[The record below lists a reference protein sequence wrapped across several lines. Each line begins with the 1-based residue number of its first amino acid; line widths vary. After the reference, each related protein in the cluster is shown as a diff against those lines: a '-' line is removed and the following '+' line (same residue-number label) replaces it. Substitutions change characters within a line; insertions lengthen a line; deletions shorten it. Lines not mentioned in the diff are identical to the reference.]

1 MNQNLT
7 IMFKLFME
15 AGAGA
20 MSILTLELIALLLAA
35 WKAPNWAKEI
45 GKIALASGVLW
56 TLWGFYGAAQAI
68 EQVGDVPTGLLFGG
82 LRVAT
87 IPLIYGLLIYL
98 LSLVLRIV
106 QKPRL
111 M

>member
-1 MNQNLT
+1 
-7 IMFKLFME
+7 
-15 AGAGA
+15 

-35 WKAPNWAKEI
+35 WKAPGWLKEI
-45 GKIALASGVLW
+45 GKIAAVSGLLW
-56 TLWGFYGAAQAI
+56 SLWGFVGAAAAI
-68 EQVGDVPTGLLFGG
+68 QQVGDVPIGLPFGG
-82 LRVAT
+82 LRIAAYG
-87 IPLIYGLLIYL
+87 IIYGLFIYL